1 LPLDSSNVIAYD
13 LLFSGSEERS
23 PKARVRRIESTA
35 YSNSY
40 KKYFSSY
47 ESERGIFAFLLATRI
62 RLDTVPL
69 GACRSKDE
77 RRTSRRRSVE
87 EAVV

>member
-1 LPLDSSNVIAYD
+1 MGPLSQ
-13 LLFSGSEERS
+13 EQKE
-23 PKARVRRIESTA
+23 
-35 YSNSY
+35 
-40 KKYFSSY
+40 
-47 ESERGIFAFLLATRI
+47 

-87 EAVV
+87 EAVVSAIDPAASQKKHQQTEVDTEP